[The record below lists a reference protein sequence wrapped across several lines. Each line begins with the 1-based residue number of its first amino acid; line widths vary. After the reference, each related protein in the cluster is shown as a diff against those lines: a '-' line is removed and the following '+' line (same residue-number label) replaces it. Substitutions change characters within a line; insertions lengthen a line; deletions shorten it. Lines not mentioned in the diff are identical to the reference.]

1 MGLYSGGLIM
11 GWILAS
17 EILGGLF
24 SGGII
29 FSGGEGWEGAY
40 YRNFTV
46 DDYFEF

>member
-1 MGLYSGGLIM
+1 M

-29 FSGGEGWEGAY
+29 FSGGGG
-40 YRNFTV
+40 V
-46 DDYFEF
+46 GGSLLSEFYGE